1 MNSGLMYPLTRCFG
15 HDLVLG
21 ARYHCGVS
29 HSIDDAVYSYLMR
42 LELPSETEVTDLD
55 APATRILVEASGRFS
70 ASDFETEKVSCQWVS
85 QHKRSAGDDEPES
98 GEPEGDV
105 LTAPEEPQ
113 LKRPPMYKVL
123 ILNDDYTPM
132 EFVVH
137 ILESFFVLSREK
149 ATQIMLS
156 IHTTGSGV
164 AGIFPRDIA
173 ETKSE
178 QVNQYAQENN
188 HPLMST
194 VEMTD

>member
-1 MNSGLMYPLTRCFG
+1 
-15 HDLVLG
+15 
-21 ARYHCGVS
+21 
-29 HSIDDAVYSYLMR
+29 MR
-42 LELPSETEVTDLD
+42 VELPFDPEVTDLD
-55 APATRILVEASGRFS
+55 APATLVDLDSSGFLAPACELRSERVADNQRS
-70 ASDFETEKVSCQWVS
+70 AS
-85 QHKRSAGDDEPES
+85 DDEPES

>member
-1 MNSGLMYPLTRCFG
+1 MAG
-15 HDLVLG
+15 
-21 ARYHCGVS
+21 YHCS
-29 HSIDDAVYSYLMR
+29 AFSDFDDAVYSYLMR
-42 LELPSETEVTDLD
+42 HKLLLSSPDPVL
-55 APATRILVEASGRFS
+55 RIAQDNIINRLGLK
-70 ASDFETEKVSCQWVS
+70 DDK
-85 QHKRSAGDDEPES
+85 KRHLRLGPDEPDEVDT
-98 GEPEGDV
+98 EGDV
-105 LTAPEEPQ
+105 LTAPAEPK
-113 LKRPPMYKVL
+113 LKKPPMYKVI
-123 ILNDDYTPM
+123 ILNDDFTPM

>member
-1 MNSGLMYPLTRCFG
+1 
-15 HDLVLG
+15 
-21 ARYHCGVS
+21 
-29 HSIDDAVYSYLMR
+29 MR
-42 LELPSETEVTDLD
+42 LELLSEQDLND
-55 APATRILVEASGRFS
+55 CKGMRSFFDYQGLVPDTTASGGTG
-70 ASDFETEKVSCQWVS
+70 ETPPVG
-85 QHKRSAGDDEPES
+85 AGPGEEV